1 MGMYSITSD
10 FGARNEAMIAAKG
23 YHGATGAAR
32 ILIECCQEDMKM
44 FNTLIADDFRE
55 AYETLDGGEVIN
67 ESAVVDKMKK
77 FFAWLREKFVELG
90 KKIAG
95 IFKSFTTQFMGV
107 FIKDNK
113 ELVKKLKEKVAKN
126 LRDKKLEKMEY
137 SIHENIKSG
146 FFEEISG
153 GIGNLKADTIFSEL
167 SKKIMTDR
175 IHLNPSAK
183 EIVDKLREEM
193 FADDAALIDMCENFG
208 VHIGSISEFRDKFTD
223 LLLGEKTDVT
233 GYTKDF
239 NTFVEASLTEGSK
252 TLTNMKKVQE
262 TLEKTCKKN
271 IELCKKLENE
281 ISKLDSK
288 TTAVLTRKEGK
299 GNFNAIQKKA
309 GDENTTVA
317 AQAIIPL
324 LSDAAK
330 ADQTLITN
338 ITSVAISVVK
348 QGLKELRSVYVKAA
362 SFRGVSED
370 AVLFDLIDEA
380 TSYEVDEMLEAEGY
394 VSVPDE
400 EVESTINQDV
410 ADVADEEES
419 I

>member
-77 FFAWLREKFVELG
+77 FFVWLREKFVELG

-137 SIHENIKSG
+137 SIHENIENG

-153 GIGNLKADTIFSEL
+153 TVNKLKADTIFSEL
-167 SKKIMTDR
+167 SKKIMTEQ
-175 IHLNPSAK
+175 IHRSRSAK
-183 EIVDKLREEM
+183 EIVDKLREEK
-193 FADDAALIDMCENFG
+193 FTDDTALIDSYEKLG
-208 VHIGSISEFRDKFTD
+208 VHLGSVSEFRDKFTD

-239 NTFVEASLTEGSK
+239 NSFVEASLTEGSK
-252 TLTNMKKVQE
+252 TLTNLKKVQE
-262 TLEKTCKKN
+262 TLEKQCKKN
-271 IELCKKLENE
+271 IELCKKLESE

-288 TTAVLTRKEGK
+288 TTAVLIKKDNGNIGAIDKKK
-299 GNFNAIQKKA
+299 GN
-309 GDENTTVA
+309 ENTTVA

-330 ADQTLITN
+330 ADQTLTTN
-338 ITSVAISVVK
+338 ITSVSISVVK
-348 QGLKELRSVYVKAA
+348 QALKELRSVYIKAA